1 MLITIIIGMFIS
13 IILLLSGSIVS
24 IPLIILISF
33 LIYKIHK
40 KIITKLPEEKIS
52 YELLHFFHCFIAG
65 ITFGAIGYY
74 VHAYLDF
81 MANFISNLFN

>member
-52 YELLHFFHCFIAG
+52 Y
-65 ITFGAIGYY
+65 
-74 VHAYLDF
+74 
-81 MANFISNLFN
+81 